1 VPLET
6 PLFEKPTTQNEGVTR
21 IALLKIEVSRG
32 ALHVDSE
39 ENDPDISIRQNRS
52 AREGEKPLA
61 QDDSQRHVDRAQD
74 SGAENAS

>member
-32 ALHVDSE
+32 ALKCNFNTRSIFITLLIQDYSYNGLIAQNSRKLLESE
-39 ENDPDISIRQNRS
+39 VLTP
-52 AREGEKPLA
+52 
-61 QDDSQRHVDRAQD
+61 
-74 SGAENAS
+74 